1 MTDSFLELEAVS
13 TVLSAV
19 LPTKEVDTICVRYYE
34 TAGRDDS
41 ISLHFGKTPIRA
53 VSTDLMGHELDS
65 DVSIDGKT
73 VSVTAK
79 ANAIGQLRITF

>member
-1 MTDSFLELEAVS
+1 
-13 TVLSAV
+13 
-19 LPTKEVDTICVRYYE
+19 
-34 TAGRDDS
+34 
-41 ISLHFGKTPIRA
+41 
-53 VSTDLMGHELDS
+53 MGHELDS

>member
-1 MTDSFLELEAVS
+1 MTDSFLELDGSS

-34 TAGRDDS
+34 TAGRDDK
-41 ISLHFGKTPIRA
+41 IALHFGKTPVRA
-53 VSTDLMGHELDS
+53 VSTDLMGHEVDS

>member
-1 MTDSFLELEAVS
+1 MTDSFLELDGTS

-19 LPTKEVDTICVRYYE
+19 LPTKEADTICLRFYE
-34 TAGRDDS
+34 TAGRDDK
-41 ISLHFGKTPIRA
+41 IALHFGKTPVWA
-53 VSTDLMGHELDS
+53 VSTDLMGHEVDS